1 MIKLITPPGMLVT
14 VAMLVIYSAYAFSI
28 GSIES
33 SWALLAGGALS
44 MIAAYGVAVIR
55 PWSQYLIYG
64 LTLGFVAKLGAS
76 IYEGIASGYFGL
88 QFGTVMISSRS
99 LVPAFLMALLSIVCC
114 AIVYRQFRLINFP
127 R

>member
-1 MIKLITPPGMLVT
+1 
-14 VAMLVIYSAYAFSI
+14 
-28 GSIES
+28 
-33 SWALLAGGALS
+33 